1 MHILSLSHRRVCTK
15 ENSHTYFMPLA
26 ALVDRKTFALK
37 GEKHMIKISPSIL
50 ACDFAKMGEEIAK
63 VEKFSDYL
71 HVDVMDGIFV
81 PNISFGM
88 PVIKSIRK
96 VTDIFFDVHLMIDR
110 PERYIEEFAALGSD
124 LITIHYESTENPAEV
139 LKQIRALGKKSG
151 ISVKPGTDYSVLL
164 PLLPLCDLVL
174 VMTVEPG
181 FGGQKFMHDM
191 MPKVSALRE
200 AVNAGGYNVEIEVDG
215 GIGAETAAIA
225 AAAGANVLVAG
236 SSVFG
241 AADVEKA
248 ISEMREAAE
257 KAYKY

>member
-1 MHILSLSHRRVCTK
+1 
-15 ENSHTYFMPLA
+15 
-26 ALVDRKTFALK
+26 
-37 GEKHMIKISPSIL
+37 MIKISPSIL
-50 ACDFAKMGEEIAK
+50 ACDFARMGEEIAK
-63 VEKFSDYL
+63 VDKFSDYL
-71 HVDVMDGIFV
+71 HVDVMDGLFV

-96 VTDIFFDVHLMIDR
+96 TTDIFFDVHLMIER

-139 LKQIRALGKKSG
+139 LKQIRALGKKAG

-200 AVNAGGYNVEIEVDG
+200 AVKAGGYDIEIEVDG
-215 GIGAETAAIA
+215 GINAETAAIA

-236 SSVFG
+236 SSVFA
-241 AADVEKA
+241 AADAKTA
-248 ISEMREAAE
+248 IADIREAAE
-257 KAYKY
+257 KAYKG